1 MDFGAPMVATFKA
14 NGIQNIAGILVARL
28 QGIYGDMFISF
39 LLSRNRICQA
49 LQLEKNAVM
58 IMVNL
63 LSIKKFGAKD
73 VFLAIFF
80 WTIGLG
86 FLSYWMGG

>member
-39 LLSRNRICQA
+39 YYLVTEFVRHYS
-49 LQLEKNAVM
+49 
-58 IMVNL
+58 
-63 LSIKKFGAKD
+63 
-73 VFLAIFF
+73 
-80 WTIGLG
+80 
-86 FLSYWMGG
+86 